1 MFTTIYIWADTQGLR
16 TLRGGGPATG
26 GGGYSPDVSHGAYN
40 GTIGIHQM
48 SHTIWKS
55 ITERITVLSVFT
67 KCLTRSG
74 KSV

>member
-40 GTIGIHQM
+40 GTIGILQT
-48 SHTIWKS
+48 SHMIWKE
-55 ITERITVLSVFT
+55 ITERITVQAART
-67 KCLTRSG
+67 NG
-74 KSV
+74 IH

>member
-1 MFTTIYIWADTQGLR
+1 MFTTICIWADTQGLR

-48 SHTIWKS
+48 SHTA
-55 ITERITVLSVFT
+55 RITVLTVFIR
-67 KCLTRSG
+67 CLTRS
-74 KSV
+74 V